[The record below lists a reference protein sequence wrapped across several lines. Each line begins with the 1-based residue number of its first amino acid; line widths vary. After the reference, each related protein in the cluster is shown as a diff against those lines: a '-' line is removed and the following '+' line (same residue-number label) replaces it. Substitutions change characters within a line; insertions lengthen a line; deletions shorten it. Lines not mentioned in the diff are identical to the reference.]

1 MEKDQIKIKGQNIRS
16 MQELEN
22 DEQKKRI
29 GMDIVTGS
37 ILAKSCIDDIFDQ
50 YYESQDNLVN

>member
-1 MEKDQIKIKGQNIRS
+1 ME
-16 MQELEN
+16 ELEN